1 MSGRSTEGSRAP
13 QQVTDHRRQHMAYS
27 TEFVRT
33 TMLRREVKVGQY
45 SGSGQRS
52 GNQRVAERVLVGSR
66 AVTSGQQGGQ

>member
-1 MSGRSTEGSRAP
+1 
-13 QQVTDHRRQHMAYS
+13 MAYS

-33 TMLRREVKVGQY
+33 TMRRRAVKVGQY

-52 GNQRVAERVLVGSR
+52 GNQRVAERLLVGSR